1 MRRKNMIDVK
11 DKVKKYKTLY
21 VDPPWNETGGGKIKR
36 GADKHYPLMKTK
48 EIIGM
53 SRFISKLTDDDAHL
67 YLWATNNHLQD
78 ALDVMSAWGFRYVTM
93 ITWQKDKFGLGQYY
107 RGKTEH
113 CLFGVKGKVPYKVID
128 GKRQQGVT
136 GFTAPRDKHS
146 KKPEEMRFMIEKVSY
161 PPYIEMFARESHE
174 GWDAWGNEVEHT
186 IYNK

>member
-1 MRRKNMIDVK
+1 
-11 DKVKKYKTLY
+11 
-21 VDPPWNETGGGKIKR
+21 
-36 GADKHYPLMKTK
+36 
-48 EIIGM
+48 
-53 SRFISKLTDDDAHL
+53 
-67 YLWATNNHLQD
+67 
-78 ALDVMSAWGFRYVTM
+78 M
-93 ITWQKDKFGLGQYY
+93 ITWQKDKFGLGQYS